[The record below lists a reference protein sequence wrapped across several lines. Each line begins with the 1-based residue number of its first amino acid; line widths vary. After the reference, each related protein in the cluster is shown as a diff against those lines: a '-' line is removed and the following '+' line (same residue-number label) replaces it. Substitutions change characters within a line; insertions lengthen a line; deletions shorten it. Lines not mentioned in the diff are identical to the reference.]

1 MAQKER
7 VSQGLKEVFSLE
19 KRDFKT
25 QIFAY
30 YFGPLKNYPH
40 C

>member
-1 MAQKER
+1 MSQEKR
-7 VSQGLKEVFSLE
+7 LSQGLKEVFSLE
-19 KRDFKT
+19 KRDLKT

-30 YFGPLKNYPH
+30 YFDPPKNYPH